1 MGLTQ
6 WVAAFRALHERAKR
20 GELGAAEM
28 EEYRAG
34 REALARAMVSAQ
46 GLTRKP
52 DQSPREALRVAR
64 VVQVSL
70 ESRVRLERLATAEL
84 SVGGFSARM
93 ARAPGPDEELTA
105 RLRLPGG
112 DPVVATV
119 RIAGVKPQQGFVH
132 VSFSF
137 VRLEAAAVE
146 RLEQA
151 IFDVVLA
158 EIRT

>member
-1 MGLTQ
+1 MSLTK
-6 WVAAFRALHERAKR
+6 WLESFRALHERARR
-20 GELGAAEM
+20 GDLGAAEH

-46 GLTRKP
+46 GLTRRP

-64 VVQVSL
+64 VLQVSL
-70 ESRVRLERLATAEL
+70 ESRVRLERLATSEL

-93 ARAPGPDEELTA
+93 ARAPAPDEELTA
-105 RLRLPGG
+105 TLRLPGG
-112 DPVVATV
+112 DPLVAAV
-119 RIAGVKPQQGFVH
+119 RIAGVKPQPGFVH

-137 VRLEAAAVE
+137 VRLDGAAAE

>member
-1 MGLTQ
+1 MSLTQ
-6 WVAAFRALHERAKR
+6 WVEAFRQLHQRARR
-20 GELGAAEM
+20 GELTPAEQQ
-28 EEYRAG
+28 EYRAG

-46 GLTRKP
+46 GLTRRP

-64 VVQVSL
+64 VVQVAL

-93 ARAPGPDEELTA
+93 ARAPAPDEELTA
-105 RLRLPGG
+105 TLRLPGG
-112 DPVVATV
+112 EPVVAAV
-119 RIAGVKPQQGFVH
+119 RVVGVKPQADFVH
-132 VSFSF
+132 VSFAF
-137 VRLEAAAVE
+137 VRLDAAAAE